1 MGSRETILQTIKQNK
16 PEAVPLFPLP
26 SFSHLTDNPFQTF
39 VDTLTSIGGLAVV
52 NDAEQLT
59 AFLAQ
64 QKQKDVIVVNG
75 IEGMEGYNMPLF
87 KDHKAAALETVDTV
101 VLKGRIAVAENGA
114 IWLTDKDIVNRSLPF
129 ICEHLIIV
137 IDEASIVATMHQAYE
152 KITIDE
158 EGYGVFIAGPS
169 KTADIEQSLVV
180 GAHGPLSLQVY
191 IMPSP
196 KLGEGIM

>member
-1 MGSRETILQTIKQNK
+1 MNGIKRTVKMGSRETILQTIKQNK
-16 PEAVPLFPLP
+16 PEAMPLLPLP
-26 SFSHLTDNPFQTF
+26 SFSKLTDNPLQTF
-39 VDTLTSIGGLAVV
+39 VDTLTSIGGFAVV
-52 NDAEQLT
+52 HDIERLK
-59 AFLAQ
+59 AFLLE
-64 QKQKDVIVVNG
+64 QKQKDVIIING
-75 IEGMEGYNMPLF
+75 IQGMEDCNMSSF
-87 KDHKAAALETVDTV
+87 KDHKAADLETVDTV

-114 IWLTDKDIVNRSLPF
+114 IWLSDKDIVNRSLPF

-137 IDEASIVATMHQAYE
+137 IDEASIVETMHQAYE

-191 IMPSP
+191 IV
-196 KLGEGIM
+196 